1 MCECLLTRK
10 KVKKN
15 LLATN
20 IKVIYFHID
29 INIT

>member
-1 MCECLLTRK
+1 MCECLTRK
-10 KVKKN
+10 KIKKN

-20 IKVIYFHID
+20 IKIIYFHID